1 MPAPDQPSTRP
12 LENQGHQGAAH
23 QATQMVAHPTEEAH
37 QAASHSTEAAHQAA
51 SRVGDQT
58 VLSGMAQESQ
68 VAAAA
73 HQAAAQGGSQEQQE
87 AQSARLHR
95 E

>member
-1 MPAPDQPSTRP
+1 VGTVGA
-12 LENQGHQGAAH
+12 GHQAA
-23 QATQMVAHPTEEAH
+23 QVAAHPTEEAH

-68 VAAAA
+68 VEAVA
-73 HQAAAQGGSQEQQE
+73 HQAVAQGGSQEQQE
-87 AQSARLHR
+87 AQLAKLHR